1 MRAPR
6 LLVAVFSRVRWVWY
20 CAGVEAG
27 HSNMNQLPAVG
38 IAVEPNSK
46 TIFMTMTF
54 EEVKAHLKQ
63 RFPFI
68 MVDRVLELEPGKR
81 IKTLKNVAGNEIQFL
96 GHFPDFAIMPGTFII
111 EAIGQSAS
119 ILFSRTTGTGMNSR
133 EFMVLAA
140 VNDMRFLVPV
150 LPGHTM
156 TIEVNILKMTGEAAL
171 VEGVACVEDIVVTRG
186 KLSFARKIV

>member
-1 MRAPR
+1 
-6 LLVAVFSRVRWVWY
+6 
-20 CAGVEAG
+20 
-27 HSNMNQLPAVG
+27 MNQVATTPMTLDLNPGNDV
-38 IAVEPNSK
+38 I
-46 TIFMTMTF
+46 TMTF

-81 IKTLKNVAGNEIQFL
+81 IKTLKNVTGNEIQFL
-96 GHFPDFAIMPGTFII
+96 GHFPDYAIMPGTSMI

-119 ILFSRTTGTGMNSR
+119 LLFSHTTGKGMNPK
-133 EFMVLAA
+133 EFMALAA

-156 TIEVNILKMTGEAAL
+156 IMEVKIIKMTDEAAL
-171 VEGVACVEDIVVTRG
+171 IEGVASVEDTIVTRG
-186 KLSFARKIV
+186 KLSFARITI